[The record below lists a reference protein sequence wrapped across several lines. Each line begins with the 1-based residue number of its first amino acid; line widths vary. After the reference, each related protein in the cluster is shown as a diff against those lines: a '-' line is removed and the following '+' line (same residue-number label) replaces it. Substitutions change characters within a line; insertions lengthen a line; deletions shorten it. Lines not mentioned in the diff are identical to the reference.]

1 MLNEDEAF
9 WREII
14 KLFSQEDNFVLLIG
28 KPSIRKMHER
38 EAAEEKLITDRKI
51 ALGDEGLAEKAQF
64 LKDAKAANDAKKI
77 PNAVLAKI
85 PIPSVDSI
93 ILSEVITLGSR
104 RLHPEGTQTNK
115 EKNYAH
121 ITRHINVLD
130 SPLALQISHYESPFV
145 QLGVF
150 AHAGGLEPE
159 LKQLLKLYVDLIFK
173 TSVQRGS
180 HMVSH
185 EEVEME
191 MSRETENYYAAVS
204 MRSGIVHIQVS
215 VEKEKLL
222 QGLQYLKEG
231 LTQQIHTL
239 EQLWHYMTTFLQAF
253 PSKMKSA
260 EILME
265 IYMKSMLFKNEQ
277 WTLIAQRDTL
287 VAIEKDIKE
296 NGAKE
301 TIMKLKKITEY
312 LTNPERLIFHI
323 AGDISAIGEKLK
335 KEERKDLEQVG

>member
-1 MLNEDEAF
+1 MSNFYSSSSAKSHLESLLNEDEAF

-121 ITRHINVLD
+121 ITRHTMYQC
-130 SPLALQISHYESPFV
+130 A
-145 QLGVF
+145 
-150 AHAGGLEPE
+150 
-159 LKQLLKLYVDLIFK
+159 
-173 TSVQRGS
+173 
-180 HMVSH
+180 
-185 EEVEME
+185 
-191 MSRETENYYAAVS
+191 
-204 MRSGIVHIQVS
+204 
-215 VEKEKLL
+215 
-222 QGLQYLKEG
+222 G
-231 LTQQIHTL
+231 LTIGAADQSL
-239 EQLWHYMTTFLQAF
+239 RESLCSVGSVRSCWRLRARVE
-253 PSKMKSA
+253 A
-260 EILME
+260 
-265 IYMKSMLFKNEQ
+265 
-277 WTLIAQRDTL
+277 
-287 VAIEKDIKE
+287 AIE
-296 NGAKE
+296 A
-301 TIMKLKKITEY
+301 LC
-312 LTNPERLIFHI
+312 
-323 AGDISAIGEKLK
+323 
-335 KEERKDLEQVG
+335 